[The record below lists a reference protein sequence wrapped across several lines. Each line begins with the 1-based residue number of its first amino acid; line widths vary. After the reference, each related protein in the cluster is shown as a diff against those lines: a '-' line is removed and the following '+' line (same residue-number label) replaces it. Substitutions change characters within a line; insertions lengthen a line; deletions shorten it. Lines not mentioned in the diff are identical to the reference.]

1 MKLSQDFNISTK
13 GNNIPKPL
21 RYWHEA
27 DISDDILEVIKD
39 CNYEVRVI
47 SISTLKFR
55 FWAIHLCFTQSQSKK
70 IKKRTVSF
78 NRHY

>member
-47 SISTLKFR
+47 SYTSLFDSTSDSGP
-55 FWAIHLCFTQSQSKK
+55 FTF
-70 IKKRTVSF
+70 I
-78 NRHY
+78 